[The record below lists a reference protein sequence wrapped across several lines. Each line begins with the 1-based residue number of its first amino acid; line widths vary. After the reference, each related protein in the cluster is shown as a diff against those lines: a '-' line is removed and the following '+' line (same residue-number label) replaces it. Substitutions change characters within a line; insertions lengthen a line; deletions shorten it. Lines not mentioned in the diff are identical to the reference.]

1 LDAKLKRFKDL
12 VIQDSTIILLQEFL
26 AKIWPAARKREPI
39 HAFTLG
45 KGVYATSRPII
56 N

>member
-1 LDAKLKRFKDL
+1 L

-26 AKIWPAARKREPI
+26 AKIWPDARKREPI

-45 KGVYATSRPII
+45 KGVYATNRPII